1 MFLFALLNKAA
12 KSAAIWR
19 SCSDAAWDEDFK
31 TTWLPGDSCAWNH
44 RSPFFEKFNY
54 LLNLGLVG
62 SGNKKGGASF
72 RDDSP

>member
-1 MFLFALLNKAA
+1 MNLIIFFHFDLYLSLFDK
-12 KSAAIWR
+12 
-19 SCSDAAWDEDFK
+19 DFVRKRLKITVVKVQFIFRK
-31 TTWLPGDSCAWNH
+31 T
-44 RSPFFEKFNY
+44 NY